1 MKSLLSIVCVVSAVA
16 LGVWAFANRGGRVEH
31 TVAAAGG
38 QSELSAPADGARV
51 SLANVATSAKTGAPQ
66 DATVNE
72 RTADRLRTRA
82 LTRWTVVARGDW
94 IDAYTY
100 LTPEQ
105 QRGVTVAQFLS
116 GKNFHTYASPSVD
129 RIVAVEDSYG
139 YVATR
144 ALWTP
149 QHPDLQ
155 RVKLEPGQS
164 LTEELHMIETW
175 RWAGDDW
182 YFVEAAR
189 EGEFFAAH
197 PALAGR

>member
-1 MKSLLSIVCVVSAVA
+1 MKRLLLLVCVVSVVA
-16 LGVWAFANRGGRVEH
+16 LGVWAFASRAGSADR
-31 TVAAAGG
+31 TVAAASPHS
-38 QSELSAPADGARV
+38 QTAPTTSEPQAAAV
-51 SLANVATSAKTGAPQ
+51 ANVVANTNPASANAP
-66 DATVNE
+66 TPE
-72 RTADRLRTRA
+72 RLRARSVA
-82 LTRWTVVARGDW
+82 RWTVIARGDW

-105 QRGVTVAQFLS
+105 QRGVTIAQFLS
-116 GKNFHTYASPSVD
+116 GKNFHTYANPSVD
-129 RIVAVEDSYG
+129 RVVAVEETRG
-139 YVATR
+139 YLAVR

-164 LTEELHMIETW
+164 LTEELRMIETW
-175 RWAGDDW
+175 RWSGDDW
-182 YFVEAAR
+182 YFVDAAR